1 MATAQA
7 EIITGPKVHKWTR
20 EEYYKMT
27 DAGLFNG
34 KRVELIEGE
43 VFEMFTLYSPH
54 ATSVTLAYELMREVF
69 GKGWVVRIQLPITI
83 SDISEPEPDV
93 AVVAGKARDYKDA
106 HPSTAALVIEIA
118 DSSLSHDRDY
128 KTSLY
133 AKAGIADYWIVNLQ
147 DRQVEVYR
155 RPMVDA
161 NAQFGFG
168 YADKM
173 IFKEGDSV
181 KPLAKPKT
189 SIAVADLLP

>member
-1 MATAQA
+1 MSTAQIA
-7 EIITGPKVHKWTR
+7 VIPEPRVHKWTR
-20 EEYYKMT
+20 EEYYKMG

-54 ATSVTLAYELMREVF
+54 ATSVTLADDVMREVF

-93 AVVAGKARDYKDA
+93 AVVVGKARDYKDA
-106 HPSTAALVIEIA
+106 HPSTAALIIEVA
-118 DSSLSHDRDY
+118 DTSLAYDRGR
-128 KTSLY
+128 KASLY
-133 AKAGIADYWIVNLQ
+133 AKAGITDYWIVNLQ
-147 DRQVEVYR
+147 DRQVEVHHR
-155 RPMVDA
+155 SITDA
-161 NAQFGFG
+161 NAEFGFS

-181 KPLAKPKT
+181 KPLAKPKV